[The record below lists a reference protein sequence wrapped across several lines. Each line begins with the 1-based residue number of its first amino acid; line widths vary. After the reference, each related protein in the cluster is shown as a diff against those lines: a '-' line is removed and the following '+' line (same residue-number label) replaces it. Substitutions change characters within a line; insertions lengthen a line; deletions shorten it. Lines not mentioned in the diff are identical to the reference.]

1 MSVYKKLAEARKDF
15 HSRQLKKSGK
25 NNFAGYSYF
34 ELSDFLVPGLECFGK
49 QGLVPVI
56 SFGEDIAKMVIYD
69 VESDATIELTSP
81 MSEAQLKGCHAVQNL
96 GAVQTYLRRYLWVAA
111 LEIVEHDAVDSAPQA
126 EAPAPKKASKV
137 TLNKLQGMIKES
149 GRDMGKMLAYYKAYK
164 LSDLTDTQAKEAIG
178 MLEKAPKPEPEPEP
192 TPEPAPAPEPEPKP
206 EPKAKAKPEPTPE
219 PKDDASNLADEIA
232 ALVGNVDD

>member
-1 MSVYKKLAEARKDF
+1 MSIYKKLSEARKDF

-81 MSEAQLKGCHAVQNL
+81 MSEAHLKGCHPVQNL

-126 EAPAPKKASKV
+126 EAPAPKKASKA
-137 TLNKLQGMIKES
+137 TLNKLEGLVEET
-149 GRDMGKMLAYYKAYK
+149 GRDMGKMLAYYKASE

-178 MLEKAPKPEPEPEP
+178 MLEKAPKPEPAPE
-192 TPEPAPAPEPEPKP
+192 PEPEPKP
-206 EPKAKAKPEPTPE
+206 EPKAKAKPEPKPE
-219 PKDDASNLADEIA
+219 PKDDASSLADEIA
-232 ALVGNVDD
+232 ALVGSVDD